1 MVERGVVRDRS
12 AMGEEVRP
20 PTIILCTIRGCRICL
35 SKTLKPSTPALV
47 VVRECRAFLFTATT
61 NASYA
66 IAISMTAA
74 RARSARVDMK
84 FLSDLFKYPMNL
96 KSLLSGMVVALAA
109 FLPILIALIVIR
121 IFTGC

>member
-1 MVERGVVRDRS
+1 MARESPV
-12 AMGEEVRP
+12 
-20 PTIILCTIRGCRICL
+20 CL
-35 SKTLKPSTPALV
+35 FMAI
-47 VVRECRAFLFTATT
+47 T

-66 IAISMTAA
+66 IAISMTAT

-84 FLSDLFKYPMNL
+84 FLSDLFKHPMNL
-96 KSLLSGMVVALAA
+96 KSLLSGVVVAVAA

>member
-1 MVERGVVRDRS
+1 M
-12 AMGEEVRP
+12 
-20 PTIILCTIRGCRICL
+20 
-35 SKTLKPSTPALV
+35 
-47 VVRECRAFLFTATT
+47 VRECPACLFTATT

-84 FLSDLFKYPMNL
+84 FLSDLFKHPMNL
-96 KSLLSGMVVALAA
+96 KSLLSGVVVAVAA
-109 FLPILIALIVIR
+109 FLPILIALIAIR

>member
-1 MVERGVVRDRS
+1 M
-12 AMGEEVRP
+12 
-20 PTIILCTIRGCRICL
+20 
-35 SKTLKPSTPALV
+35 
-47 VVRECRAFLFTATT
+47 VREGPVCLFMATT
-61 NASYA
+61 SASYA

-84 FLSDLFKYPMNL
+84 FLSDLFKHPMNL
-96 KSLLSGMVVALAA
+96 KSLLSGVVVAVAA

>member
-1 MVERGVVRDRS
+1 M
-12 AMGEEVRP
+12 
-20 PTIILCTIRGCRICL
+20 
-35 SKTLKPSTPALV
+35 
-47 VVRECRAFLFTATT
+47 VRECRAFLFTATT

-96 KSLLSGMVVALAA
+96 KSLLSGVVVAVAA